1 MLKRGIVAGSF
12 DIIHPGYIRMFKDAK
27 KVCDYLI
34 VALQDDPSIERP
46 KTKFH
51 PIFTREERLEILM
64 SILYVDE
71 VRYYETE
78 NDLVLLLLDIK
89 PDIRIIG
96 DDYADEHITAKGM
109 IPLYYHHRET
119 GWSVTKVR
127 KMINERKMP

>member
-1 MLKRGIVAGSF
+1 MNKIGIVAGSF
-12 DIIHPGYIRMFKDAK
+12 DIIHPGYIRLFKDAK

-34 VALQDDPSIERP
+34 VALQEDPAVERP

-64 SILYVDE
+64 AIKYVDE

-78 NDLVLLLLDIK
+78 NDLIMLFLDIK
-89 PDIRIIG
+89 PDIRILG
-96 DDYADEHITAKGM
+96 NDYLDEHITGKGM
-109 IPLYYHHRET
+109 VPIYFHARET

-127 KMINERKMP
+127 KMICEKK